1 MAELYQNFLHIILI
15 FWHSWK
21 WKDYEAWHFAF
32 FTLCYYSKEENHLFR
47 MHHWGK
53 KMCEADEK
61 IILFFYLTFYIQ
73 NTGWFIT
80 LLGRRKQSFV
90 IKNVKLFGSQG
101 FVLCYVSHLISM
113 TKVNVTMLKGA
124 IFIWK
129 LFDSHNKGIQRCIR
143 PACLINNFTA
153 NPDKGKIQL
162 IVYLYVVK
170 QTP

>member
-1 MAELYQNFLHIILI
+1 
-15 FWHSWK
+15 
-21 WKDYEAWHFAF
+21 
-32 FTLCYYSKEENHLFR
+32 
-47 MHHWGK
+47 
-53 KMCEADEK
+53 MCEADGK

-73 NTGWFIT
+73 NTCWFIK

-129 LFDSHNKGIQRCIR
+129 LFDSDNKGIQRCIR

-170 QTP
+170 HHNIYCWWNSEASQVLEYWTARHNGLICNNISLWFCGLLAKVQIFVWDWSKCNKHS